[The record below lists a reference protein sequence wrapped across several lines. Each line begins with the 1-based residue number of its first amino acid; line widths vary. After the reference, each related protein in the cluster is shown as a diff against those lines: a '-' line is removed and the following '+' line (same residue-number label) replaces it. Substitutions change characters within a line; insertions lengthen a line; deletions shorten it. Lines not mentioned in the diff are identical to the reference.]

1 MFEFPED
8 GHISEEARDLIE
20 RLICSREKRLGAN
33 GLEDFRHHPFFAD
46 IDWENLRESKPSSDN
61 LDLKRSSEC
70 LVFLVSGRVLQ
81 TLDI

>member
-46 IDWENLRESKPSSDN
+46 IDWENLRESKFSEIVSVLSDVPSSIN
-61 LDLKRSSEC
+61 
-70 LVFLVSGRVLQ
+70 Q
-81 TLDI
+81 